1 MKREEKKRELEKGR
15 KIWREFDPILMVYV
29 ISL

>member
-1 MKREEKKRELEKGR
+1 MKREEKKKEREKGR